1 MCTCLTENTIGK
13 HTFAAIN
20 AQEKYDILSSDMND
34 VMKSINDLIAKPDV
48 TISDETY
55 SLEIIMDSDY
65 KVCDVVDYI
74 ILLMP
79 TKAAMCIVQ
88 CCMSVLIAYRST

>member
-1 MCTCLTENTIGK
+1 MGN

-55 SLEIIMDSDY
+55 TQEIIMDSDY
-65 KVCDVVDYI
+65 KVHGRLYYPFNAHQSCYVYS
-74 ILLMP
+74 
-79 TKAAMCIVQ
+79 AMLHV
-88 CCMSVLIAYRST
+88 STNSIP

>member
-1 MCTCLTENTIGK
+1 MRTCLTENTIGN

-34 VMKSINDLIAKPDV
+34 VMKSINDLIAKPEV

-55 SLEIIMDSDY
+55 TLEIIMGSDY
-65 KVCDVVDYI
+65 KVRGQLHYPFNAHQS
-74 ILLMP
+74 LL
-79 TKAAMCIVQ
+79 CV
-88 CCMSVLIAYRST
+88 